1 MATRRSK
8 LREQQRERV
17 ASDVGILRNT
27 RIYING
33 YLESTTDLEMKRI
46 VVEAGGE
53 IVQVRFTHSVEM
65 VSYFPL
71 LWQFVSLSV
80 HPYRY
85 IPGISWIE
93 DP

>member
-8 LREQQRERV
+8 LREQQREGV
-17 ASDVGILRNT
+17 TSDVGILRNT

-53 IVQVRFTHSVEM
+53 IVQVRFTRWV
-65 VSYFPL
+65 
-71 LWQFVSLSV
+71 
-80 HPYRY
+80 
-85 IPGISWIE
+85 G
-93 DP
+93 

>member
-8 LREQQRERV
+8 LREQRERV

-53 IVQVRFTHSVEM
+53 IVQVRFTRSVEM
-65 VSYFPL
+65 VS
-71 LWQFVSLSV
+71 
-80 HPYRY
+80 
-85 IPGISWIE
+85 
-93 DP
+93 

>member
-1 MATRRSK
+1 VATRRSK

-17 ASDVGILRNT
+17 TSDVGILRNT

-53 IVQVRFTHSVEM
+53 IV
-65 VSYFPL
+65 
-71 LWQFVSLSV
+71 
-80 HPYRY
+80 
-85 IPGISWIE
+85 
-93 DP
+93 